1 MNAAATLRRA
11 ALAIVAL
18 VIQSVDSASVLAQG
32 IDRSRFIA
40 TVDSLVAAAIDGGK
54 AAAGMTVGVIKGR
67 DTLLLKP
74 YGYADLEFDVPTP
87 DGAVY
92 EIGSV
97 TKQFTAASILLLQE
111 QGKLSLEDEVTK
123 YLPDYPTQGH
133 RITIRRLLD
142 HTSGI
147 KGYTEL
153 PEFGPFMVRNLPRDS
168 LVAMFSQKPFDFAPG
183 EDQVYNN
190 SAFFLLGLIIEK
202 VSGVSYASFIKERL
216 FAPNGMSSSRYCD
229 ERMIQ
234 KKRTHGYD
242 AGPGGLTVKAYL
254 DQTWPFSAGS
264 LCSTVGDM
272 IAWNR
277 ALHGG
282 RVLSPSSYRE
292 LTSPARLADGTALRY
307 GMGISLTN
315 IAGHRSIHHS
325 GGING
330 YVSESAYFPD
340 DDAIIVV
347 LINTAG
353 PVSATTMVGRIAAA
367 LLGERVTKPIP
378 LDHPVTD
385 YVGTY
390 RGVGRGAPTVVA
402 VSADSAG
409 ELQLAVGQ
417 APPARPTYVGQDR
430 FERGGLQVSFVRDG
444 ERVTRLRFDT
454 GGGHYVLSRQP

>member
-1 MNAAATLRRA
+1 MSAGRTRFRAAVQSVLLATLSLGA
-11 ALAIVAL
+11 
-18 VIQSVDSASVLAQG
+18 SSVLAQG
-32 IDRSRFIA
+32 IDRSRFVA
-40 TVDSLVAAAIDGGK
+40 TVDSQVGAALNGGK
-54 AAAGMTVGVIKGR
+54 AAAGMTVGVVKGR

-74 YGYADLEFDVPTP
+74 YGFADLEFDVPTP
-87 DGAVY
+87 DGALY

-97 TKQFTAASILLLQE
+97 TKQFTAVAILLLQE
-111 QGKLSLEDEVTK
+111 QGKLSVDDVFTK

-147 KGYTEL
+147 KGYTEM
-153 PEFGPFMVRNLPRDS
+153 PAFGSFMVRNLPRDS
-168 LVAMFSQKPFDFAPG
+168 LVAMFSKEPFDFAPG
-183 EDQVYNN
+183 EAQVYNN

-202 VSGVSYASFIKERL
+202 VSGTSYASFVKERL
-216 FAPNGMSSSRYCD
+216 FEPNGMTSSRYCD

-242 AGPGGLTVKAYL
+242 AGPSGLMVKAYL
-254 DQTWPFSAGS
+254 DQTWPYSAGS

-282 RVLSPSSYRE
+282 RVLSPSSYRD
-292 LTSPARLADGTALRY
+292 LTSPARLNDGTLLRY
-307 GMGISLTN
+307 GMGIGLTS

-340 DDAIIVV
+340 DDVTIVV

-353 PVSATTMVGRIAAA
+353 PVSATTVVTRIAAA
-367 LLGERVTKPIP
+367 LLGERATTGVT
-378 LDHPVTD
+378 LDHPVAD

-390 RGVGRGAPTVVA
+390 RGVGRGAPTVVT
-402 VSADSAG
+402 VSADSSG
-409 ELQLAVGQ
+409 MLQLAVGRTT
-417 APPARPTYVGQDR
+417 PARATYLGHDR
-430 FERGGLQVSFVRDG
+430 FERNVMMASFVREG
-444 ERVTRLRFDT
+444 GRVTALRIDT
-454 GGGHYVLSRQP
+454 GSGHYVLARQP